1 MSSELPDQPL
11 RPPTLSGGG
20 RTVGRPH
27 PVRGRRSTVF
37 KSASSTAAELLAPP
51 PSWPRFRVG
60 AVITGPAQPSQG
72 PGTDGLHPERTR
84 RSATCRVPRE
94 MNREECVCCS
104 FVFGGDFARPRAQLL
119 GMAVVRAAPT
129 REPYAHA
136 ERRRIRVW
144 RKYWPDLPFHVS
156 QASCTRKRTG
166 YVIFTA
172 VTTGPPLPP
181 AICGLRCSLQLWWQG
196 RRMYVDLIH
205 TFLSRTFPTPPLSTG
220 LSQCSII

>member
-1 MSSELPDQPL
+1 M
-11 RPPTLSGGG
+11 
-20 RTVGRPH
+20 GRPH

-196 RRMYVDLIH
+196 RRMAFAMFDNLRVRKRADSYGIGHRRKGAGFAASCSEHHVL
-205 TFLSRTFPTPPLSTG
+205 RTDSPTLE
-220 LSQCSII
+220 